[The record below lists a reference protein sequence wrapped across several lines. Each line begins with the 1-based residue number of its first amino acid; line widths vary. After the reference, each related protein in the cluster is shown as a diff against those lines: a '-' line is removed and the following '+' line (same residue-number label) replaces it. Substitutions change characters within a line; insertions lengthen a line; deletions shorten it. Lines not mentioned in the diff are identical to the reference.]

1 MPSAQSS
8 EADRM
13 ARWALVVAASAL
25 GVSLW
30 GALAPILDARDAAR
44 TVRASGFTLVDDQGR
59 TRGALRMGPQG
70 PVLELVDARGSY
82 AARLETAI
90 RGPEL
95 RLDGPEGQL
104 RLGLG
109 DVVQDGAG
117 LSLYD
122 AEDRLRLGFAHAGG
136 RGTNLVLTDDAGRVR
151 AALTVDSAGPYA
163 VLFGPDGEP
172 VWERP

>member
-1 MPSAQSS
+1 
-8 EADRM
+8 M

-30 GALAPILDARDAAR
+30 AALAPTLEDRDGAA
-44 TVRASGFTLVDDQGR
+44 TVRAGGFTLVDDRGR
-59 TRGALRMGPQG
+59 PRGALRMGPEG

-95 RLDGPEGQL
+95 RFDGPEGQL

-109 DVVQDGAG
+109 DVVRDGAG

-122 AEDRLRLGFAHAGG
+122 AEDRLRLGFAHAGDQ
-136 RGTNLVLTDDAGRVR
+136 GTNLVLTDDAGRVR
-151 AALTVDSAGPYA
+151 AAVTVDSAGPYL

-172 VWERP
+172 LWERP